1 MKAAV
6 RVLAIATEGWDVEP
20 VGTMSNRKPSEI
32 RTNRIRMVPGVDWP
46 VGNLFGVSQVLSWIA
61 GQRREISEDLEWRS
75 QVQPLIAKLDV

>member
-1 MKAAV
+1 
-6 RVLAIATEGWDVEP
+6 
-20 VGTMSNRKPSEI
+20 
-32 RTNRIRMVPGVDWP
+32 MVPGVDWP